1 MGKDPGPSGQNK
13 PKQYKPYV
21 RYSGLAFQLL
31 LTIGVAGWLGHKVD
45 NYLQIRFPVF
55 MLLMGTGAFVG
66 TMYKLYKSFD
76 QE

>member
-1 MGKDPGPSGQNK
+1 
-13 PKQYKPYV
+13 
-21 RYSGLAFQLL
+21 LL

-55 MLLMGTGAFVG
+55 MLLLGTGAFVG